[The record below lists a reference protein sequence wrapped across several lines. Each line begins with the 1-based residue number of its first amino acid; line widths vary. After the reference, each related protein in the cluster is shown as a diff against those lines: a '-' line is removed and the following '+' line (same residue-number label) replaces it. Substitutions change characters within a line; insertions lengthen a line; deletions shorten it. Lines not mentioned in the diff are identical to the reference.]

1 MKKCY
6 RCFSK
11 IEDNNYKDIF
21 GSNVICL
28 NCYNKLCDKKEIYYC
43 SSCSCLIYDAII
55 AYDEDDDI
63 ICSDCYYN
71 NYNFYDAYYKPFPI
85 FSNNDRK
92 NNLHVGIELEMQFED
107 REQFL
112 NKFKTLN
119 NSKFYLKRDGSLHW
133 DDGVEIISHPMT
145 INDIIENWKNIF
157 DLFNDTYVTNDCGL
171 HFHLDRK
178 YLTKRQIKNI
188 DYIINNFTES
198 IKKIGGR
205 NVVDH
210 FWSKRTE
217 KNINEWGLDTTRCR
231 YVAVNLTNKNT
242 VELRCFDSTD
252 DWEKFKY
259 IIIAVFALVE
269 YAKYHT
275 FEYFTK
281 TNDDAFQK
289 TFRKYIR
296 RFVNKLF

>member
-1 MKKCY
+1 
-6 RCFSK
+6 
-11 IEDNNYKDIF
+11 
-21 GSNVICL
+21 
-28 NCYNKLCDKKEIYYC
+28 
-43 SSCSCLIYDAII
+43 
-55 AYDEDDDI
+55 
-63 ICSDCYYN
+63 
-71 NYNFYDAYYKPFPI
+71 
-85 FSNNDRK
+85 
-92 NNLHVGIELEMQFED
+92 MQFED